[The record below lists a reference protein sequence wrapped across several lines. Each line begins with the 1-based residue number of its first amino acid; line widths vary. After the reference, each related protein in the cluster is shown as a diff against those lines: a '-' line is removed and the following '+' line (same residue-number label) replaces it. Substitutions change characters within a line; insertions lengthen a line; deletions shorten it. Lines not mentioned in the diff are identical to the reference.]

1 MIQPRRS
8 NVSGGNVAVV
18 LEAEE
23 DWFVLRVADDGPGL
37 TQEECLRVMQRG
49 EQGDAA
55 RSRGSA
61 GSGLG
66 LSIVA
71 RVAQFQGWSFVL
83 KPGETGGLV
92 AELRGPLEATA

>member
-1 MIQPRRS
+1 M
-8 NVSGGNVAVV
+8 